1 VSDDRLGAAL
11 RRLCETEGYKP
22 GVVDR
27 IVEGANDPSVRDPLV
42 LGRKLF
48 TEAQAA
54 RFARDV
60 SGPTTADRGSVLT
73 ALTEVFQRSPF
84 GLTAAEADRWA
95 RTRIRDVAEECRGR
109 VDLAEQMLW
118 QIVGALRLGSACMP
132 SSAAPSASP
141 GARPV
146 GRRAQTEVTEAAEIV
161 EVWNADAT
169 RRRLG

>member
-1 VSDDRLGAAL
+1 
-11 RRLCETEGYKP
+11 
-22 GVVDR
+22 VVDR

-42 LGRKLF
+42 LGRALF
-48 TEAQAA
+48 TEAEAA

-73 ALTEVFQRSPF
+73 ALAEVFQRSPF